1 MLRYQEQNSRQTLAE
16 GLVEYYAANE
26 GRITPPPDLPP
37 DSAALF
43 RSHDICHVIFGLDT
57 SLADEAMADARTL
70 LSCNVPKSRYIGYLW
85 TDEQTKAIF
94 RALGWRRIVG
104 VVVRTLPRIGR
115 GIVEAFR
122 MKKRWPWQPPE
133 SYRARSLVDLR
144 REYGIRVI

>member
-1 MLRYQEQNSRQTLAE
+1 MLRYQEQNSRQTLDQ

-37 DSAALF
+37 ASADLF

-70 LSCNVPKSRYIGYLW
+70 LSCTVPKGRYIAYLW
-85 TDEQTKAIF
+85 TDEQTRTIF
-94 RALGWRRIVG
+94 KALGWRRILS
-104 VVVRTLPRIGR
+104 VVMHTIPRIGR
-115 GIVEAFR
+115 GVAEAFR

-133 SYRARSLVDLR
+133 SYRDRSLVDLR

>member
-1 MLRYQEQNSRQTLAE
+1 
-16 GLVEYYAANE
+16 
-26 GRITPPPDLPP
+26 
-37 DSAALF
+37 
-43 RSHDICHVIFGLDT
+43 
-57 SLADEAMADARTL
+57 MADAGTL
-70 LSCNVPKSRYIGYLW
+70 LSCTVPKSRYIGYLW

-104 VVVRTLPRIGR
+104 VTVRTLPRIGR
-115 GIVEAFR
+115 GVVEAFR